1 MNIPEWV
8 ENQVGELYG
17 KLRVVEIIR
26 AYRRRPSMGGGKGKI
41 EYEVKAECECG
52 NVKTYLLGNL
62 RNRHTST
69 CGCGQRN
76 KSGKRNWN
84 SRSYSG
90 AYS

>member
-62 RNRHTST
+62 RSRHSSS
-69 CGCGQRN
+69 CGCTSLNAKGNR
-76 KSGKRNWN
+76 SWN
-84 SRSYSG
+84 DNSFRGVYS
-90 AYS
+90 